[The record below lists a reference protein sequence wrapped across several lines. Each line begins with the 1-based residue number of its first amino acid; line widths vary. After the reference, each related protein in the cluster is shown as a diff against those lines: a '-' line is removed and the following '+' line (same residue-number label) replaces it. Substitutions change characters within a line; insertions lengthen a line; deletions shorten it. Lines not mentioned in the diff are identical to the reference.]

1 VVVRKAG
8 DVIPDVVGPVLSKRP
23 KNSVP
28 WQFPATCPCNLASTL
43 VKIDD
48 QADTR
53 CVESACPFQRDE
65 RIVYFASRAGMD
77 IEGLGKNLVY
87 SLCDLGLINDVADLF
102 YLNLDQLIS
111 VGDYSS
117 HGAAKLLIEIDRA
130 RSRPLP
136 KLLAALGIKHVGP
149 VVASQLAE
157 EFGGLQE
164 ILDADEQYLNSLSGI
179 GPAVYES
186 LRTWM
191 MDQRNLIMVEKLKNA
206 GVVVDIIADVAKS
219 DGLNGEVIVVTGKL
233 SRYPREEIKDI
244 IKING
249 GKASSSV
256 TSNTTILVAGEKATA
271 SKIKRAEEL
280 GVRILNEDEFVSLV
294 ESGSADGKTV

>member
-1 VVVRKAG
+1 
-8 DVIPDVVGPVLSKRP
+8 
-23 KNSVP
+23 
-28 WQFPATCPCNLASTL
+28 
-43 VKIDD
+43 
-48 QADTR
+48 
-53 CVESACPFQRDE
+53 
-65 RIVYFASRAGMD
+65 
-77 IEGLGKNLVY
+77 
-87 SLCDLGLINDVADLF
+87 
-102 YLNLDQLIS
+102 
-111 VGDYSS
+111 
-117 HGAAKLLIEIDRA
+117 
-130 RSRPLP
+130 
-136 KLLAALGIKHVGP
+136 LGIKHIGP

-206 GVVVDIIADVAKS
+206 GVVFDIIADVAKS

-249 GKASSSV
+249 GKSSTSV
-256 TSNTTILVAGEKATA
+256 TSSTTILVAGEKATA